1 MSIQVEG
8 PTRKWKPVLYPYQG
22 TNEPEWYAVAEWQPE
37 VVLFFFLLWLCWK
50 IPGRLVFTS
59 LRHLLPKSNATV
71 ARLEWKRKTHPNPTD
86 LPYFFLNTGLL
97 RIISVSPD
105 AGPGRKKEISPHYC
119 ASPRNIWERPTS
131 RRGRCTRGVFLF
143 FLLISLTPLLEGT
156 VYLRIAFHKY

>member
-71 ARLEWKRKTHPNPTD
+71 ARLEWKRKTQPNRPT
-86 LPYFFLNTGLL
+86 LFFFKHWFIEDHFRIPWCRTGTKEGNLSALL
-97 RIISVSPD
+97 RV
-105 AGPGRKKEISPHYC
+105 
-119 ASPRNIWERPTS
+119 ASQYLGTS
-131 RRGRCTRGVFLF
+131 YVTKRQMYAWCFPF